1 MGGGGALKG
10 SLGRGVLLSPS
21 NPDRVLNPIVHFDTL
36 IHFAQEITCFF
47 S

>member
-1 MGGGGALKG
+1 MGGGRALKG

-21 NPDRVLNPIVHFDTL
+21 NPDPVLNPIVHFDTL